1 MILRCC
7 LWQLISQNARV
18 YMIGFKGGVEFGLD
32 YERYGEVITD
42 RERAA
47 EVLEMLVK
55 ENTARLALFRKL
67 GEKLTRV

>member
-1 MILRCC
+1 MI
-7 LWQLISQNARV
+7 
-18 YMIGFKGGVEFGLD
+18 FKGGVEFGLD

-55 ENTARLALFRKL
+55 ENTARLALFRQL
-67 GEKLTRV
+67 RVKNLPEYNRKQERIYAE

>member
-1 MILRCC
+1 MILK
-7 LWQLISQNARV
+7 AV
-18 YMIGFKGGVEFGLD
+18 VEFGLD

-55 ENTARLALFRKL
+55 ENTARLALFRQL
-67 GEKLTRV
+67 RVKNLPEYNKENRKESMT